1 MTNKVRGEGEG
12 MSERRNEK
20 EKLSKSRAAVSCE
33 RINRLKN
40 KCMSRAA
47 VSCERINR
55 LKNKCMNK

>member
-1 MTNKVRGEGEG
+1 

-40 KCMSRAA
+40 KCM
-47 VSCERINR
+47 
-55 LKNKCMNK
+55 NK